1 MNIGNILR
9 TIVRVAKPIVKA
21 APKVVEVVK
30 TVRGVSRSQER
41 DSNPH

>member
-30 TVRGVSRSQER
+30 TVRGEKRKR
-41 DSNPH
+41 